1 MYFGGR
7 GDPNI
12 WREPS
17 TAFDGLHGK
26 LGGVGLLHAGNAL
39 GNVSSANLGHRRA
52 DALAI
57 YVAEI
62 ALDGRGELVA
72 HVHIESL
79 AKLVGI
85 GESLFPVARIF
96 QFDGV
101 NGVGSGKGHQVQKL
115 IADWRLRDA
124 TGKTVEEI
132 DTSHLATFQHQ
143 AYPVSPRIVA
153 AADRKRDT
161 WRKLTAIGEAPKIQ
175 ALSHMA
181 RRIASGGNQAS
192 DRDFAQQSIR
202 KPADRMSQPR
212 ICAGNRGRVLRRSG
226 QKNIALVPECRGDPR
241 SHIFPIALFLDE
253 PAGIGTDA
261 NEGCRSL
268 YLSARQR

>member
-1 MYFGGR
+1 MAGA
-7 GDPNI
+7 I
-12 WREPS
+12 

-39 GNVSSANLGHRRA
+39 GKVSSANLGHRRA

-115 IADWRLRDA
+115 IALL
-124 TGKTVEEI
+124 I
-132 DTSHLATFQHQ
+132 HQ
-143 AYPVSPRIVA
+143 PNPQVVRVA
-153 AADRKRDT
+153 
-161 WRKLTAIGEAPKIQ
+161 GEHVTKVFLQ
-175 ALSHMA
+175 AL
-181 RRIASGGNQAS
+181 
-192 DRDFAQQSIR
+192 
-202 KPADRMSQPR
+202 PAFER
-212 ICAGNRGRVLRRSG
+212 
-226 QKNIALVPECRGDPR
+226 LVFVGAFKRT
-241 SHIFPIALFLDE
+241 F
-253 PAGIGTDA
+253 
-261 NEGCRSL
+261 
-268 YLSARQR
+268 